1 MNEALL
7 AKLRCP
13 KCLAQLSIQF
23 ELRGPH
29 ARLEEG
35 LLSCPCGEWF
45 PVVRGIPRMLL
56 SPYRDAFLAKE
67 AEFVERN
74 ATRIPPWEPPR
85 FEGADRLQRR
95 TAESFGE
102 EWKIFRD
109 MRADYE
115 DLFRSYFDGV
125 EPEKYRNR
133 PVLDAGCGMGRWAV
147 FWARA
152 GASIVAVDLGPAV
165 EIAAD
170 NLQPYPDAQV
180 VQADLLRLPFLPH
193 SFDVVYSMGVL
204 HHLPDPEEGFRS
216 VAARVAPGGVLG
228 VYLYYSLENRTPA
241 HRLLLRA
248 VTLLRRATVRLP
260 HSGLRALAAILAA
273 LFAAFLVW
281 PARLLERCGLKRA
294 ARALPLSQYA
304 PLEWRI
310 LYNDTVDRFGA
321 PLEKRF
327 SRAQIRDLFRR
338 AGLRDPVIPE
348 SFPYW
353 HAWAEAP
360 PAEEASVADRI

>member
-1 MNEALL
+1 ML
-7 AKLRCP
+7 
-13 KCLAQLSIQF
+13 
-23 ELRGPH
+23 
-29 ARLEEG
+29 
-35 LLSCPCGEWF
+35 
-45 PVVRGIPRMLL
+45 GIL
-56 SPYRDAFLAKE
+56 
-67 AEFVERN
+67 
-74 ATRIPPWEPPR
+74 
-85 FEGADRLQRR
+85 
-95 TAESFGE
+95 
-102 EWKIFRD
+102 
-109 MRADYE
+109 
-115 DLFRSYFDGV
+115 
-125 EPEKYRNR
+125 
-133 PVLDAGCGMGRWAV
+133 
-147 FWARA
+147 
-152 GASIVAVDLGPAV
+152 
-165 EIAAD
+165 
-170 NLQPYPDAQV
+170 
-180 VQADLLRLPFLPH
+180 DLLREYFDEPFADSSAVPAYLVSKIARQSVTVEPR

-348 SFPYW
+348 SFPHW

-360 PAEEASVADRI
+360 PAERASVADRI